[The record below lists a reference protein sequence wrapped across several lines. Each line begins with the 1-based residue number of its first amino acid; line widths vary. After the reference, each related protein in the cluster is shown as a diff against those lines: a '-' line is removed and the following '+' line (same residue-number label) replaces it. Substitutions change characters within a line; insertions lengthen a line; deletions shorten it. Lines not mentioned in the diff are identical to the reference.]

1 MKKFSFG
8 RLIENK
14 RFTMVFSIL
23 IAVIAWLVVVIQLDP
38 MQKKVIRD
46 IPVTYDLADTQ
57 ADKLGLEVIKI
68 EPANVSITV
77 EGKRYQVSKLTQAD
91 FKVEFSA
98 VSIQGAGSYTLELRA
113 SSKENSSEFQV
124 ANISPSTVN
133 VTFDKVSSKTITLTA
148 QAPNIKVE
156 DDFILE
162 NPVPT
167 PDKLE
172 VKGPEQYIDR
182 LDHGIIMTDASET
195 LTQTTTKK
203 GTLLLYDVD
212 GNQLDN
218 SWFTFDRETFEV
230 VIPVYK
236 QATVPLTFKYK
247 NVPANLDTS
256 KLEYSMSVN
265 QINIAGSED
274 AVQNIS
280 EINLGYIDIREL
292 DVGKTFQFNIS
303 VPSGFKNISNV
314 TQVTVTFTD
323 TNWSSKLLD
332 VCMCPGGMVVPSS
345 SCEGIV
351 VTNGMSEFARDQKN
365 ANSALVVGVGPED
378 FGSSPLDGIKFQQRL
393 EQQAFQLGGKDYRA
407 PAATVGEFLNHRVGL
422 QEKRVHPSYALGVNP
437 VDFDQLFPNI
447 VTQMMREGLERFGRK
462 IPGFDA
468 SDAVLT
474 GPETR
479 TSSPVRITR
488 GEDFCAVGKSGLYP
502 CGEGAGYAGGIMS
515 AAVDGI
521 RIASAIIQ
529 KYQPY
534 GG

>member
-124 ANISPSTVN
+124 ANISSSTVN

-265 QINIAGSED
+265 QIDIAGSED

-332 VCMCPGGMVVPSS
+332 VTDIRQSNIPSGYTITVQNSSIQNVKIVGDQSVIGTLMPNDLVATVDYTSQPIKEGSQTVQVTIEVVSKENVWVVGS
-345 SCEGIV
+345 YDCIV
-351 VTNGMSEFARDQKN
+351 VAQKN
-365 ANSALVVGVGPED
+365 P
-378 FGSSPLDGIKFQQRL
+378 
-393 EQQAFQLGGKDYRA
+393 
-407 PAATVGEFLNHRVGL
+407 
-422 QEKRVHPSYALGVNP
+422 
-437 VDFDQLFPNI
+437 
-447 VTQMMREGLERFGRK
+447 
-462 IPGFDA
+462 
-468 SDAVLT
+468 
-474 GPETR
+474 
-479 TSSPVRITR
+479 
-488 GEDFCAVGKSGLYP
+488 
-502 CGEGAGYAGGIMS
+502 
-515 AAVDGI
+515 
-521 RIASAIIQ
+521 
-529 KYQPY
+529 
-534 GG
+534 

>member
-1 MKKFSFG
+1 
-8 RLIENK
+8 
-14 RFTMVFSIL
+14 MVFSIL

-265 QINIAGSED
+265 QIDIAGSED

-332 VCMCPGGMVVPSS
+332 VTDIRQSNIPSGYTITVQNSSIQNVKIVGDQSVIGTLMPNDLVATVDYTSQPIKEGSQTVQVTIEVVSKENVWVVGS
-345 SCEGIV
+345 YDCIV
-351 VTNGMSEFARDQKN
+351 VAQKN
-365 ANSALVVGVGPED
+365 P
-378 FGSSPLDGIKFQQRL
+378 
-393 EQQAFQLGGKDYRA
+393 
-407 PAATVGEFLNHRVGL
+407 
-422 QEKRVHPSYALGVNP
+422 
-437 VDFDQLFPNI
+437 
-447 VTQMMREGLERFGRK
+447 
-462 IPGFDA
+462 
-468 SDAVLT
+468 
-474 GPETR
+474 
-479 TSSPVRITR
+479 
-488 GEDFCAVGKSGLYP
+488 
-502 CGEGAGYAGGIMS
+502 
-515 AAVDGI
+515 
-521 RIASAIIQ
+521 
-529 KYQPY
+529 
-534 GG
+534 

>member
-1 MKKFSFG
+1 
-8 RLIENK
+8 
-14 RFTMVFSIL
+14 MVFSIL

-46 IPVTYDLADTQ
+46 IPVTYDLTDTQ

-265 QINIAGSED
+265 QIDIAGSED

-332 VCMCPGGMVVPSS
+332 VTDIRQSNIPSGYTITVQNSSIQNVKIVGDQSVIGPLMPNDLVATVDYTSQPIKEGSQTVQVTIEVVSKENVWVVGS
-345 SCEGIV
+345 YDCIV
-351 VTNGMSEFARDQKN
+351 VAQKN
-365 ANSALVVGVGPED
+365 P
-378 FGSSPLDGIKFQQRL
+378 
-393 EQQAFQLGGKDYRA
+393 
-407 PAATVGEFLNHRVGL
+407 
-422 QEKRVHPSYALGVNP
+422 
-437 VDFDQLFPNI
+437 
-447 VTQMMREGLERFGRK
+447 
-462 IPGFDA
+462 
-468 SDAVLT
+468 
-474 GPETR
+474 
-479 TSSPVRITR
+479 
-488 GEDFCAVGKSGLYP
+488 
-502 CGEGAGYAGGIMS
+502 
-515 AAVDGI
+515 
-521 RIASAIIQ
+521 
-529 KYQPY
+529 
-534 GG
+534 

>member
-1 MKKFSFG
+1 
-8 RLIENK
+8 
-14 RFTMVFSIL
+14 MVFSIL

-332 VCMCPGGMVVPSS
+332 VTDIRQSNIPSGYTITVQNSSIQNVKIVGDQSVIGTLMPNDLVATVDYTSQPIKEGSQTVQVTIEVVSKENVWVVGS
-345 SCEGIV
+345 YDCIV
-351 VTNGMSEFARDQKN
+351 VAQKN
-365 ANSALVVGVGPED
+365 P
-378 FGSSPLDGIKFQQRL
+378 
-393 EQQAFQLGGKDYRA
+393 
-407 PAATVGEFLNHRVGL
+407 
-422 QEKRVHPSYALGVNP
+422 
-437 VDFDQLFPNI
+437 
-447 VTQMMREGLERFGRK
+447 
-462 IPGFDA
+462 
-468 SDAVLT
+468 
-474 GPETR
+474 
-479 TSSPVRITR
+479 
-488 GEDFCAVGKSGLYP
+488 
-502 CGEGAGYAGGIMS
+502 
-515 AAVDGI
+515 
-521 RIASAIIQ
+521 
-529 KYQPY
+529 
-534 GG
+534 

>member
-256 KLEYSMSVN
+256 KLEYTMSVN
-265 QINIAGSED
+265 QIDIAGSED

-332 VCMCPGGMVVPSS
+332 VTDIRQSNIPSGYTITVQNSSIQNVKIVGYQSVIGTLMPNDLVATVDYTSQPIKEGSQTVQVTIEVVSKENVWVVGS
-345 SCEGIV
+345 YDCIV
-351 VTNGMSEFARDQKN
+351 VAQKN
-365 ANSALVVGVGPED
+365 P
-378 FGSSPLDGIKFQQRL
+378 
-393 EQQAFQLGGKDYRA
+393 
-407 PAATVGEFLNHRVGL
+407 
-422 QEKRVHPSYALGVNP
+422 
-437 VDFDQLFPNI
+437 
-447 VTQMMREGLERFGRK
+447 
-462 IPGFDA
+462 
-468 SDAVLT
+468 
-474 GPETR
+474 
-479 TSSPVRITR
+479 
-488 GEDFCAVGKSGLYP
+488 
-502 CGEGAGYAGGIMS
+502 
-515 AAVDGI
+515 
-521 RIASAIIQ
+521 
-529 KYQPY
+529 
-534 GG
+534 

>member
-332 VCMCPGGMVVPSS
+332 VTDIRQSNIPSGYTITVQNSSIQNVKIVGDQSVIGTLMPNDLVATVDYTSQPIKEGSQTVQVTIEVVSKENVWVVGS
-345 SCEGIV
+345 YDCIV
-351 VTNGMSEFARDQKN
+351 VAQKN
-365 ANSALVVGVGPED
+365 P
-378 FGSSPLDGIKFQQRL
+378 
-393 EQQAFQLGGKDYRA
+393 
-407 PAATVGEFLNHRVGL
+407 
-422 QEKRVHPSYALGVNP
+422 
-437 VDFDQLFPNI
+437 
-447 VTQMMREGLERFGRK
+447 
-462 IPGFDA
+462 
-468 SDAVLT
+468 
-474 GPETR
+474 
-479 TSSPVRITR
+479 
-488 GEDFCAVGKSGLYP
+488 
-502 CGEGAGYAGGIMS
+502 
-515 AAVDGI
+515 
-521 RIASAIIQ
+521 
-529 KYQPY
+529 
-534 GG
+534 

>member
-256 KLEYSMSVN
+256 KLEYTMSVY
-265 QINIAGSED
+265 QIDIAGSED

-332 VCMCPGGMVVPSS
+332 VTDIRQSNIPSGYTITVQNSSIQNVKIVGDQSVIGTLMPNDLVATVDYTSQPIKEGSQTVQVTIEVVSKENVWVVGS
-345 SCEGIV
+345 YDCIV
-351 VTNGMSEFARDQKN
+351 VAQKN
-365 ANSALVVGVGPED
+365 P
-378 FGSSPLDGIKFQQRL
+378 
-393 EQQAFQLGGKDYRA
+393 
-407 PAATVGEFLNHRVGL
+407 
-422 QEKRVHPSYALGVNP
+422 
-437 VDFDQLFPNI
+437 
-447 VTQMMREGLERFGRK
+447 
-462 IPGFDA
+462 
-468 SDAVLT
+468 
-474 GPETR
+474 
-479 TSSPVRITR
+479 
-488 GEDFCAVGKSGLYP
+488 
-502 CGEGAGYAGGIMS
+502 
-515 AAVDGI
+515 
-521 RIASAIIQ
+521 
-529 KYQPY
+529 
-534 GG
+534 

>member
-265 QINIAGSED
+265 QIDIAGSED

-332 VCMCPGGMVVPSS
+332 VTDIRQSNIPSGYTITVQNSSIQNVKIVGDQSVIGTLMPNDLVATVDYTSQPIKEGSQTVQVTIEVVSRENVWVVGS
-345 SCEGIV
+345 YDCIV
-351 VTNGMSEFARDQKN
+351 VAQKN
-365 ANSALVVGVGPED
+365 P
-378 FGSSPLDGIKFQQRL
+378 
-393 EQQAFQLGGKDYRA
+393 
-407 PAATVGEFLNHRVGL
+407 
-422 QEKRVHPSYALGVNP
+422 
-437 VDFDQLFPNI
+437 
-447 VTQMMREGLERFGRK
+447 
-462 IPGFDA
+462 
-468 SDAVLT
+468 
-474 GPETR
+474 
-479 TSSPVRITR
+479 
-488 GEDFCAVGKSGLYP
+488 
-502 CGEGAGYAGGIMS
+502 
-515 AAVDGI
+515 
-521 RIASAIIQ
+521 
-529 KYQPY
+529 
-534 GG
+534 

>member
-265 QINIAGSED
+265 QIDIAGSED

-332 VCMCPGGMVVPSS
+332 VTDIRQSNIPSGYTITVQNSSIQNVKIVGDQSVIGTLMPNDLVATVDYTSQPIKEGSQTVQVTIEVVSKENVWVVGS
-345 SCEGIV
+345 YDCIV
-351 VTNGMSEFARDQKN
+351 VAQKN
-365 ANSALVVGVGPED
+365 P
-378 FGSSPLDGIKFQQRL
+378 
-393 EQQAFQLGGKDYRA
+393 
-407 PAATVGEFLNHRVGL
+407 
-422 QEKRVHPSYALGVNP
+422 
-437 VDFDQLFPNI
+437 
-447 VTQMMREGLERFGRK
+447 
-462 IPGFDA
+462 
-468 SDAVLT
+468 
-474 GPETR
+474 
-479 TSSPVRITR
+479 
-488 GEDFCAVGKSGLYP
+488 
-502 CGEGAGYAGGIMS
+502 
-515 AAVDGI
+515 
-521 RIASAIIQ
+521 
-529 KYQPY
+529 
-534 GG
+534 

>member
-332 VCMCPGGMVVPSS
+332 VTDIRQSNIPSGYTITVQNSSIQNVKIVADQSVIGTLMPNDLVATVDYTSQPIKEGSQTVQVTIEVVSKENVWVVGS
-345 SCEGIV
+345 YDCIV
-351 VTNGMSEFARDQKN
+351 VAQKN
-365 ANSALVVGVGPED
+365 P
-378 FGSSPLDGIKFQQRL
+378 
-393 EQQAFQLGGKDYRA
+393 
-407 PAATVGEFLNHRVGL
+407 
-422 QEKRVHPSYALGVNP
+422 
-437 VDFDQLFPNI
+437 
-447 VTQMMREGLERFGRK
+447 
-462 IPGFDA
+462 
-468 SDAVLT
+468 
-474 GPETR
+474 
-479 TSSPVRITR
+479 
-488 GEDFCAVGKSGLYP
+488 
-502 CGEGAGYAGGIMS
+502 
-515 AAVDGI
+515 
-521 RIASAIIQ
+521 
-529 KYQPY
+529 
-534 GG
+534 